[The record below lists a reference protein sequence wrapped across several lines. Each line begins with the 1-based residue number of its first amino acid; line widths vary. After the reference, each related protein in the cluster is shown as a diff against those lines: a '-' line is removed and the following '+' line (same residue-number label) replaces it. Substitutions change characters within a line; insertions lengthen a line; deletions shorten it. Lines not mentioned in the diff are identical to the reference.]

1 MGLLHFTQLALLPAF
16 HLASEGSDLCMKKSV
31 GWWWHREL
39 GKIKAFTTSVSLK
52 CLFNSAIVMPVG
64 GNTSLCNW
72 KAQQSQLISAGA
84 LLGNWPFELG
94 RIPPDKQ
101 VMEFLSGLSFYCSM
115 FRVVSLSS
123 RSVFPLV
130 LIGMWVMSYSH
141 FKDAVFRLG
150 RNSHAMDSHEKRKEA
165 MTI

>member
-1 MGLLHFTQLALLPAF
+1 
-16 HLASEGSDLCMKKSV
+16 
-31 GWWWHREL
+31 
-39 GKIKAFTTSVSLK
+39 
-52 CLFNSAIVMPVG
+52 
-64 GNTSLCNW
+64 
-72 KAQQSQLISAGA
+72 
-84 LLGNWPFELG
+84 
-94 RIPPDKQ
+94 
-101 VMEFLSGLSFYCSM
+101 M